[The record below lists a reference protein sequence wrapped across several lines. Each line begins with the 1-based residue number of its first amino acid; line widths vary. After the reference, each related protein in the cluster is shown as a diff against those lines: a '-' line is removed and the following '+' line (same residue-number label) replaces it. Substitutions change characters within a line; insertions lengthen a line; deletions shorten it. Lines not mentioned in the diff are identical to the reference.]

1 MKKLG
6 RNDKCSCGS
15 GKKYKHCCL
24 KKDEPTMTNYPKT
37 SKSLYDKIVDGE
49 LPFTSR
55 IISKDGETSSMVIS
69 KASVTINGQTK
80 TLIDEEITLSTNTVS
95 GDKTEESLTLISI
108 PITDLSKGTIKT
120 IGNAQ
125 VLNSQ
130 EYLDIEINSTNN
142 KMSLRSPNGLF
153 ASLQISKQRN
163 LDFNF
168 LTIFFGLKGF
178 KEFKNEEGRKNRSD
192 IAIYPSGNG
201 KFIRLCDE
209 NGDYDSTWEITNEIT
224 YETDKKIMYPSVIT
238 LSSKIHT
245 EKLTLNFN
253 FQDGKVQL
261 VDGKFE

>member
-6 RNDKCSCGS
+6 RNDKCSCES

-24 KKDEPTMTNYPKT
+24 MKDEPTMANYPKP
-37 SKSLYDKIVDGE
+37 SKSLYDKFVDGE

-95 GDKTEESLTLISI
+95 GDKTEESVTLISI

-153 ASLQISKQRN
+153 ASLQISKQRD

-168 LTIFFGLKGF
+168 LTIFFGLKGI
-178 KEFKNEEGRKNRSD
+178 KEFKNKEGRKNRSD
-192 IAIYPSGNG
+192 IAIYPNGNG

-253 FQDGKVQL
+253 FQNGKVQL